1 MNNIWGRNIWRYQA
15 FVAVL
20 KITLLK
26 TLFWRCW
33 VVEDC
38 HHLKSNN
45 NALQKV
51 IIKFSKQEDVYCVLK
66 AKSSFKNI
74 DVTEN
79 GIPPN
84 TPIFVNQNLY
94 SYYKFLWLK
103 CKKPWLNKVI
113 ESYWV
118 SKGSCRIRL
127 IGNSVKIIPHIEDLK
142 SLFPGYVIL
151 EENANSSYL

>member
-94 SYYKFLWLK
+94 SYCKFLWLK

-151 EENANSSYL
+151 DENANSS